1 MKIAFLVSSLNNP
14 STKFRVIQYIPYF
27 EKQGWEVKVLIFPK
41 NLQKRI
47 HLFFSLKNFDI
58 VILQKRLLTLLN
70 WKLLKSNSKLIGFDF
85 DDAVMFRDYLR
96 KKQKSFIRKQKFARI
111 VKGSDIIL
119 AGNHYLKNHAIKY
132 NRNVFIVPTSID
144 VEKYRQ
150 RNYSKESDNRV
161 TLGWIGSS
169 STVFYLERLKH
180 IWDEAFNR
188 YPNTRLKIVADN
200 FFHCDKMPVT
210 RKKWNYD
217 EEISDLH
224 SFDIGLMPL
233 TDDLWS
239 QGKCGFKLLQY
250 MAVGIPVI
258 CSPVGI
264 NKKIVKP
271 GINGFWAENEND
283 WLDSLGKLIK
293 DRALRETMGK
303 EAFNTVNESY
313 SLGAWAPRLISI
325 LENNISKC

>member
-1 MKIAFLVSSLNNP
+1 MKIAFLVNSLNNP
-14 STKFRVIQYIPYF
+14 SSKFRVIQYIPYF
-27 EKQGWEVKVLIFPK
+27 EKKGWETQVFILPK
-41 NLQKRI
+41 NLLKRI
-47 HLFFSLKNFDI
+47 HLFFSLKDFDI
-58 VILQKRLLTLLN
+58 VILQKRLLTLLS

-85 DDAVMFRDYLR
+85 DDAVMFRDYLK
-96 KKQKSFIRKQKFARI
+96 KKQKSFMRSQKFARI
-111 VKGSDIIL
+111 VKGSDIVI

-144 VEKYRQ
+144 LERYRQ
-150 RNYSKESDNRV
+150 KDYSQNGNNNV

-180 IWDEAFNR
+180 VWDEIFNR
-188 YPNTRLKIVADN
+188 YPNTRLKIVADK
-200 FFHCDKMPVT
+200 FFQCDKMPVT

-239 QGKCGFKLLQY
+239 KGKCGFKLLQY
-250 MAVGIPVI
+250 MAAGIPVI

-264 NKKIVKP
+264 NKEIVKP
-271 GINGFWAENEND
+271 AINGFWAENEND
-283 WLDSLGKLIK
+283 WIDNLGKLIK
-293 DRALRETMGK
+293 DPTLRESMGK

-313 SLGAWAPRLISI
+313 SLSAWAPRLISI
-325 LENNISKC
+325 LENNISK